1 MKTRTTLAAASLVVL
16 GGLGTA
22 AGVASAQ
29 GDPARRLVDTARTP
43 KGEFVCANLAQIQQ
57 VQADHATL
65 ITDRLTLLASARSAA
80 EEAGR
85 TKAVERIDRRTAK
98 LTERQ
103 QKVADAPAEAHRLR
117 RRQLHDGRLIAGGWP
132 AGQPRTAGR
141 ISSTIL
147 RCDRSA
153 SSRSTPRPA
162 PMRKK
167 RRRPISCSSASR
179 SMQ

>member
-1 MKTRTTLAAASLVVL
+1 MKTRTMVAAVSLVVL

-29 GDPARRLVDTARTP
+29 GDPPPSSTPAHP
-43 KGEFVCANLAQIQQ
+43 KGEFVCANLAQIEK

-65 ITDRLTLLASARSAA
+65 ITDRLALLGSARSAA

-85 TKAVERIDRRTAK
+85 TKAVARID
-98 LTERQ
+98 
-103 QKVADAPAEAHRLR
+103 

-162 PMRKK
+162 PIRKK
-167 RRRPISCSSASR
+167 RRSPIACSSASR